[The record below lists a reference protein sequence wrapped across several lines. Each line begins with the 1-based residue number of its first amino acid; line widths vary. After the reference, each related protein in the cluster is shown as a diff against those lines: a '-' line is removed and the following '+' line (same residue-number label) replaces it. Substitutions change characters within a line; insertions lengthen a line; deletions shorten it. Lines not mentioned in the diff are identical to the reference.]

1 MSRPQLRAA
10 FDTYALRTRY
20 NEVMDILNPP
30 KEEQSLDTDGGDA
43 VQYQRRAK
51 DNEIRIRLLI
61 FIGEFKQELSP
72 MLKHGLCGKQ
82 LQTAKNVRLFIRKQ

>member
-43 VQYQRRAK
+43 VKY
-51 DNEIRIRLLI
+51 L
-61 FIGEFKQELSP
+61 
-72 MLKHGLCGKQ
+72 
-82 LQTAKNVRLFIRKQ
+82 